1 MPAQILP
8 DLTRIAPNLIRGA
21 SANVMRKTNRVKPI
35 KIGEITMFTLENRQ
49 DAHSAI
55 DHIFKDLLPA
65 QGMAERPEQV
75 ALSHRMLDATLDGS
89 IALCNAGTGIGKT
102 YAYLVAGTVFHR
114 LRANSGLEV
123 QPILVSTSSI
133 ALQNAIQR
141 EYLPLLSAVLMTE
154 GMIDRPLLAV
164 IRKGKSH
171 YVCDER
177 LERRLAQVDLKKKN
191 QAAAEALLS
200 LREWLDAD
208 EAVHLSG
215 YDRERVCV
223 PQVCDCKRDSC
234 RYRAFLEHC
243 GSAQFTFQICNH
255 NLLLADAIH
264 RSTGRRPILPDSC
277 AIIVDEAHKLPEAAR
292 QMFGTTLEAGDIQ
305 SLVRSLRQ
313 EKYLLASESLADMAG
328 PLIKKMA
335 LPFDKDRPF
344 DHFARLLIGPERAMT
359 VIGRQL
365 YRLLTPPTQKSLARV
380 FSSTAMFNGSWPDMV
395 FYTAEDKRG
404 GTMLCA
410 TMSDLTSQLRNALWN
425 QDRPM
430 ILTSGTLAVGTDFR
444 RFKETVGLTEDGRVT
459 ESVSPSPFDYEKNC
473 LLYLPETPPR
483 QKSRGYYDTLAKEL
497 AVLLETAWGHA
508 LVLFTSYAA
517 MSAIKERLTRRG
529 LTWPLFTLGRNPA
542 HTTEHFKA
550 QPGSILLATGA
561 AWEGFDFPGDCV
573 SLLVIPRLP
582 FARPDAVKE
591 KEREQ
596 YANLHAFIQA
606 VVVPEMQIKLKQ
618 GFGRAIRTET
628 DTCVVA
634 ILDERAAEDKRY
646 FQAMLDALPKMR
658 ITSDPREVE
667 KFIRSAKGDDYFLE
681 GCA

>member
-1 MPAQILP
+1 M
-8 DLTRIAPNLIRGA
+8 
-21 SANVMRKTNRVKPI
+21 
-35 KIGEITMFTLENRQ
+35 IGEIILFTPENRQ
-49 DAHSAI
+49 NAHNDI
-55 DHIFKDLLPA
+55 DHIFKNLLPA
-65 QGMAERPEQV
+65 QGMAERPEQI
-75 ALSHRMLDATLDGS
+75 ALSHRMLDAMLDGS
-89 IALCNAGTGIGKT
+89 IALCDAGTGIGKT

-114 LRANSGLEV
+114 LQADRGLGMS
-123 QPILVSTSSI
+123 PILVSTSSI

-141 EYLPLLSAVLMTE
+141 EYLPLLSTVLMSDSIITS
-154 GMIDRPLLAV
+154 PLRAV

-215 YDRERVCV
+215 YDRARVCV
-223 PQVCDCKRDSC
+223 PPVCDCQRDNC
-234 RYRAFLEHC
+234 RYRAFLDYC
-243 GSAQFTFQICNH
+243 GSAQFAFQICNH

-264 RSTGRRPILPDSC
+264 RNTGRQPILPDSC
-277 AIIVDEAHKLPEAAR
+277 AIVVDEAHKLPEAAR
-292 QMFGTTLEAGDIQ
+292 QMFGTTLEASDIQ
-305 SLVRSLRQ
+305 SLIRSLRQ

-328 PLIKKMA
+328 PLLKKMA
-335 LPFDKDRPF
+335 LPFTNDRPF
-344 DHFARLLIGPERAMT
+344 DQFARLLTGPERSMA

-365 YRLLTPPTQKSLARV
+365 YGLLTSSTRKALARV
-380 FSSTAMFNGSWPDMV
+380 FASTAMFNGSWPDMV

-404 GTMLCA
+404 GTMLCS
-410 TMSDLTSQLRNALWN
+410 TVSDLTAQLRNTLWS

-444 RFKETVGLTEDGRVT
+444 RFKEETGLLADGRVV
-459 ESVSPSPFDYEKNC
+459 ESVSASPFDYQKNC
-473 LLYLPETPPR
+473 LLYLPEFPPR
-483 QKSRGYYDTLAKEL
+483 QKDRGYYDLLAEEV
-497 AVLLETAWGHA
+497 AVLLEAAWGHA

-517 MSAIKERLTRRG
+517 MSAVKERLTRRE
-529 LTWPLFTLGRNPA
+529 LDWPLFILGRNPA

-550 QPGSILLATGA
+550 KPGSVLLATGA

-596 YANLHAFIQA
+596 YPTLHAFIRA

-634 ILDERAAEDKRY
+634 ILDERAAEDQRY
-646 FQAMLDALPKMR
+646 FQDVLDALPEMR
-658 ITSDPREVE
+658 ITSDPQEVQE
-667 KFIRSAKGDDYFLE
+667 FINRVKPDGYFLE

>member
-1 MPAQILP
+1 
-8 DLTRIAPNLIRGA
+8 
-21 SANVMRKTNRVKPI
+21 MRKEIAKTKNV
-35 KIGEITMFTLENRQ
+35 IGEITMFTLENMQ

-65 QGMAERPEQV
+65 QGMVERPEQV
-75 ALSHRMLDATLDGS
+75 ALSHRMLDTMLDSS
-89 IALCNAGTGIGKT
+89 IALCDAGTGIGKT
-102 YAYLVAGTVFHR
+102 YAYLVAGTMFHR
-114 LRANSGLEV
+114 LRANSGLETKPV
-123 QPILVSTSSI
+123 LVSTSSI

-141 EYLPLLSAVLMTE
+141 EYLPLLSTVLIAE
-154 GMIDRPLLAV
+154 GMITHPLRAV

-177 LERRLAQVDLKKKN
+177 LEHRLAQVDLKKKN

-223 PQVCDCKRDSC
+223 PKVCDCQRDGC
-234 RYRAFLEHC
+234 RYLAFLESC
-243 GSAQFTFQICNH
+243 NTGQYPFQISNH
-255 NLLLADAIH
+255 NLLLADTIH
-264 RSTGRRPILPDSC
+264 QNTGRRPILPDSC
-277 AIIVDEAHKLPEAAR
+277 TIIIDEAHKLPEAAR
-292 QMFGTTLEAGDIQ
+292 QMFGTTLEASDIQ
-305 SLVRSLRQ
+305 RLIRSLRQ
-313 EKYLLASESLADMAG
+313 EKFLLASESLEDMAR
-328 PLIKKMA
+328 PLMKKMA

-344 DHFARLLIGPERAMT
+344 SQFAQLLTGPERAMT

-365 YRLLTPPTQKSLARV
+365 YKMLTPPTQKSLARV
-380 FSSTAMFNGSWPDMV
+380 FASTAMFNGIWPDMV

-404 GTMLCA
+404 GTMLCS
-410 TMSDLTSQLRNALWN
+410 TISNLTAQLRNTLWSQN
-425 QDRPM
+425 RPM
-430 ILTSGTLAVGTDFR
+430 ILTSGTLAVGTNFR
-444 RFKETVGLTEDGRVT
+444 RFKETAGLLTDGRVT
-459 ESVSPSPFDYEKNC
+459 ESVSPSPFDYETNC

-483 QKSRGYYDTLAKEL
+483 QKNRKYYDMLAKEI
-497 AVLLETAWGHA
+497 AVLLEAAWGHA

-517 MSAIKERLTRRG
+517 MSAVKERLTQKSLG
-529 LTWPLFTLGRNPA
+529 WPIFTLGRNPA
-542 HTTEHFKA
+542 HTTEHFKS

-582 FARPDAVKE
+582 FVHPDAVKE

-596 YANLHAFIQA
+596 YPTLHAFIRA

-634 ILDERAAEDKRY
+634 ILDERAAEGKLYSKDVL
-646 FQAMLDALPKMR
+646 AALPEMPV
-658 ITSDPREVE
+658 TNSLEDVA
-667 KFIRSAKGDDYFLE
+667 KFIQQVKSSSYFME
-681 GCA
+681 AAS